1 MVFYVYT
8 CPDCG
13 LIVRLEDPSDQL
25 RDIKACACES
35 APVETVEEI
44 VG

>member
-1 MVFYVYT
+1 MTFYVYT

-13 LIVRLEDPSDQL
+13 LGARLEGPSVQL

-35 APVETVEEI
+35 VPVETVEEI
-44 VG
+44 G

>member
-1 MVFYVYT
+1 MTFYVYT

-13 LIVRLEDPSDQL
+13 LGVRLEDPSVQL

-35 APVETVEEI
+35 DPVETVEEI
-44 VG
+44 G

>member
-1 MVFYVYT
+1 MTFYVYT

-13 LIVRLEDPSDQL
+13 LVARLEEPSVQM

-35 APVETVEEI
+35 VPVETVEEI
-44 VG
+44 G